1 MDKLQAVIESIAQSA
16 GPRPHFLT
24 DPDSDRLL
32 AMVLAL
38 SGQLSTVYERLD
50 TLERLLADK
59 QILSPDEI
67 DSYEPAPEVAQGRLA
82 WNEIFV
88 RRLLRV
94 LSYELEALKESPD
107 EQIAP
112 LRGE

>member
-38 SGQLSTVYERLD
+38 GGQLSTVYERLD
-50 TLERLLADK
+50 SLERLLVDQK
-59 QILSPDEI
+59 ILTAEQLE
-67 DSYEPAPEVAQGRLA
+67 SYEPAPEAAKDRLA

-94 LSYELEALKESPD
+94 LSYELESLKDAPTD
-107 EQIAP
+107 EIAP